1 MIMAERLLIEKLG
14 AQGDGLAETARGPVY
29 VPFTLPGETVTV
41 EIKGQRGRL
50 LEVDQPSPLRV
61 EPKSRHFGTCGG
73 CSMQHL
79 AADAYADWKRE
90 KVVRALATAGLEAE
104 VDAMVRCP
112 VASRRRV
119 TLSAQRIAGRIQLGF
134 NAAQSHQIVEIQECA
149 VAVPEIVAA
158 LNDLRQL
165 ATILASGPKPFR
177 LTVTATRTGL
187 DIAAE
192 DVGRIEEGKRRKLIE
207 FCLAK
212 GFARLS
218 SAGEIIVEREKPVV
232 MFGSVPV
239 VIPPGGFLQATEQAE
254 QVMANLVQEHLAG
267 AKYVADL
274 FAGSGTFALRL
285 ASASRVHAVESE
297 GTALSALDEAAR
309 HASGL
314 KPVKAEKRDLF
325 RRPLTA
331 KELSVFD
338 GLVFDPPRAGAEAQS
353 EQIARSTVR
362 KVAAVSCN
370 PGTLARDLA
379 ILTQGGYRIVRVVP
393 VDQFLWTAHVEVVAL
408 LEKPRKRG

>member
-1 MIMAERLLIEKLG
+1 MIMTEHLYIEKLG
-14 AQGDGLAETARGPVY
+14 AQGDGVAETARGPVY
-29 VPFTLPGETVTV
+29 VPFALPGETVKV
-41 EIKGQRGRL
+41 ETKGQRARL
-50 LEVDQPSPLRV
+50 LAVDQPSPLRV
-61 EPKSRHFGTCGG
+61 EPKSRHFGSCGG

-79 AADAYADWKRE
+79 AADAYAEWKRE
-90 KVVRALATAGLEAE
+90 KLVRALATAGLEADVE
-104 VDAMVRCP
+104 ALVRCP
-112 VASRRRV
+112 TASRRRV
-119 TLSAQRIAGRIQLGF
+119 TLSAQRIAGRILLGF
-134 NAAQSHQIVEIQECA
+134 NAAQSHQIVEIEECA

-165 ATILASGPKPFR
+165 AAILATGPKPFR
-177 LTVTATRTGL
+177 LTVTATRSGL
-187 DIAAE
+187 DIAAD

-207 FCLAK
+207 LCLAK
-212 GFARLS
+212 NFARFS
-218 SAGEIIVEREKPVV
+218 CADEIIIEREKPVV
-232 MFGSVPV
+232 MFGNVPV
-239 VIPPGGFLQATEQAE
+239 VIPPGGFLQATGQAE
-254 QVMANLVQEHLAG
+254 QIMAMLVQKHLEG

-297 GTALSALDEAAR
+297 AMALSALDEAAR
-309 HASGL
+309 RTSGL
-314 KPVKAEKRDLF
+314 KPVKTEKRDLF

-362 KVAAVSCN
+362 RVAAVSCN

-379 ILTQGGYRIVRVVP
+379 ILTQGGYRIVRVIP